1 MKVLSNTYKLLALN
15 LFTSSM
21 CAFASMSL
29 GVPPMSPLLFFL
41 GYFVLLFA
49 VYKTKNSVMALP
61 LTFALTGFMGYTLG
75 PVLGI
80 YLGMENGASIVGQA
94 LLATGII
101 FGGISAYTIK
111 TKKLVSPGVKT
122 FLSVGMLVLFV
133 MSLLNFFFFQSG
145 LLSLVCSSFV
155 VFISTGIIMWQISDI
170 VNDGEDSYIMATV
183 TLFVQ
188 LFNLFVNILSLT
200 GILGGDD

>member
-133 MSLLNFFFFQSG
+133 MSLLNFF
-145 LLSLVCSSFV
+145 LLPEWL
-155 VFISTGIIMWQISDI
+155 T
-170 VNDGEDSYIMATV
+170 
-183 TLFVQ
+183 
-188 LFNLFVNILSLT
+188 ILSLFFIRSLHIY
-200 GILGGDD
+200 GYNNVANIGYS